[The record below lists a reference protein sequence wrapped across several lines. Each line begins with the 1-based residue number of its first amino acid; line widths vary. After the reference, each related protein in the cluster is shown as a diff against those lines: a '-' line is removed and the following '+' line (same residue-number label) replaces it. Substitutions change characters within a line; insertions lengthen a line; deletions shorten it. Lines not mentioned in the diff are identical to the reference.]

1 MLFTMNDLMLG
12 VLIASVVLMVKSLP
26 MLMARI
32 SLGYLTHYWIRGRRG
47 SIANARRD
55 VELISSHF
63 ERTIDLIVEPDNRLA
78 AYKGILDSLKKNV
91 GLYDEA
97 VAASLILALFF
108 LGGYFDADVEPMIA
122 ALVLVTLILSAV
134 FYWAQVHL
142 VELLN
147 WEILLRVRG
156 QSSD

>member
-1 MLFTMNDLMLG
+1 MLFTMNDMLLG
-12 VLIASVVLMVKSLP
+12 VLIAAVVLLVKSLP

-32 SLGYLTHYWIRGRRG
+32 SLGYITHYWIRGRRG

-97 VAASLILALFF
+97 VAAALILAFF
-108 LGGYFDADVEPMIA
+108 HLGGYFEAEVEPLIA
-122 ALVLVTLILSAV
+122 TLVLMTLGLSMA

-142 VELLN
+142 VEVLN

-156 QSSD
+156 KPSD